1 MKNLCI
7 LLYDATLIGGAEK
20 ISIDLANKLSVD
32 YNITLVSVF
41 SKFEETAFSINS
53 NCDYKIL
60 QKGVKSIPK
69 NIFDLQRKL
78 RRIIKKNKI
87 DIVISVTPGV
97 VGIATFACL
106 FSNVKHIFWE
116 HSNLEN
122 QTYGK
127 LHYLRQRL
135 GAIFS
140 DKIVVLTN
148 RDKENYKNIF
158 DVPIGK
164 ISVIHNYFENPR
176 VDFSYNNNDNIVT
189 VGRLKSVKGYDRL
202 LEVAKRLDNELDITW
217 KWDIYG
223 TGEDEN
229 DIRENIKKN
238 NLEERVFLKG
248 ITKKPIET
256 MNKYSL
262 YVLTSYY
269 EGLPL
274 ALLEA
279 QIARL
284 PIISFDCPTGPA
296 EIVEHEVNGF
306 LIENGNIDEMVDTI
320 KSLLLDSELKR
331 NFSNN
336 SQKNILNFSE
346 KKVINEW
353 RILIDS
359 M

>member
-1 MKNLCI
+1 MKNICI

-20 ISIDLANKLSVD
+20 ISIDLANKLSFD

-41 SKFEETAFSINS
+41 SKLEESAFNINS
-53 NCDYKIL
+53 NCDYKVL

-69 NIFDLQRKL
+69 NIFSLQRKL
-78 RRIIKKNKI
+78 REIIKKNKI

-127 LHYLRQRL
+127 LHYLRQRM
-135 GAIFS
+135 GALFS

-148 RDKENYKNIF
+148 RDKENYRNMFNI
-158 DVPIGK
+158 PIEK
-164 ISVIHNYFENPR
+164 ISVIHNYFENLR
-176 VDFSYNNNDNIVT
+176 DDFRYNNSDNIVT
-189 VGRLKSVKGYDRL
+189 IGRLKSVKGYDRL
-202 LEVAKRLDNELDITW
+202 LEIAKRLDNELNINW

-223 TGEDEN
+223 VGEDEKN
-229 DIRENIKKN
+229 IRDSIKKN
-238 NLEERVFLKG
+238 KLEERVFLKG
-248 ITKKPIET
+248 VTKKPIET

-274 ALLEA
+274 TLLEA

-296 EIVEHEVNGF
+296 EIVEHQINGF
-306 LIENGNIDEMVDTI
+306 LIENGNIDKMVNAI
-320 KSLLLDSELKR
+320 KILLLNPELKEQ
-331 NFSNN
+331 FSAN
-336 SQKNILNFSE
+336 SKKNILNFSE
-346 KKVINEW
+346 KKILNKW
-353 RILIDS
+353 KKLIDS